1 MLRFFNRLVLL
12 LLVVLVTAWVMLAF
26 FLTRPSTNELT
37 GFSKSFIEW
46 IISSENTKIFSESIT
61 LFVDNENYRD
71 RLVLKNTN
79 LIKKNGDENYGN
91 ISEIQVRFNARS
103 LIQRFYTPVDLVISE
118 ADILLKR
125 DNTHPSDPSSK
136 PLDNIFEYFATMI
149 EKGVFDFKS
158 IGIINLKANFL
169 YKAKKELVTIEA
181 AQIAVDETDNK
192 VHGKVFYE
200 FNKLKH
206 SFDLLASYQ
215 DSRYFKINSS
225 FTKLPLHLILHKT
238 DHSLLNNFQNEKNFL
253 EISGNI
259 EHFLDR
265 KLGKYQNK
273 LNIKDTNGILYLP
286 DSNSEFL
293 KIDQLSADFDFSES
307 WTSIKDFKFKLNNN
321 QSLSI
326 NSDISG
332 NEINN
337 LSINL
342 TSFPIRIYKLLK
354 DFESVKDIYEFLD
367 DANISGFVTGNIA
380 ASLMNDFLV
389 ERKFSKSFI
398 KSNLTLTNTQYRY
411 DKDLLPVTQANAT
424 ASIQNDNC
432 NLTISSAKMGNS
444 KLDNGK
450 ISFKLS
456 DLLNQKNY
464 LQITAN
470 SHGPA
475 VDLISFIPQNQIK
488 SLEKSS
494 IDLRQ
499 LGGTSETNIKIEIS
513 THPDVKTKYDV
524 KSKVSGA
531 FVDIFDNNI
540 SAKNMHLDGSFDGD
554 NIHLSGTGN
563 INHQKAQLEYNYSLD
578 ETKEF
583 DNILKIQ
590 MHLAPSHHTEYSA
603 IQILKGSGD
612 LNFELTS
619 KNDAIKYNTIANL
632 DNLELIVD
640 KIGLSK
646 PLGIPSNLS
655 FNGTISDSD
664 NTGILQ
670 LQSDNGINIKA
681 KVNFVPTGVKIHADK
696 IKYSTTDISA
706 EYLEMKNHAKLNI
719 TGNNIDL
726 SSANLFKIM
735 NKESSKKSSDISLNV
750 KNVLLKNGINLN
762 KFHMN
767 ISCNKHK
774 CIKGNI
780 DGIIDNN
787 DKEYFKM
794 WISESDNQEIW
805 SIESNNAGKIISSFD
820 ISNTVQNGV
829 LKMQIGTMRNLND
842 LNKQISITKGQF
854 ELQDF
859 ITMNNTVALKMLSFL
874 SFPGLTSSIMKND
887 IAFSSMKSKFEYS
900 NNTLTLSNGT
910 ASGNVLDFTFQGLV
924 DTEKREYKIKGRVI
938 PSLFGINAFV
948 NWLLTNATGVS
959 KFLSYGKRKGLL
971 MAPYRISE
979 KY

>member
-1 MLRFFNRLVLL
+1 MLLIALGAIWIF
-12 LLVVLVTAWVMLAF
+12 LAF

-37 GFSKSFIEW
+37 GFSKSFVEW
-46 IISSENTKIFSESIT
+46 VISSDKTKISSESIT

-71 RLVLKNTN
+71 RLVLKNTAI
-79 LIKKNGDENYGN
+79 IKKNNNENYGD

-103 LIQRFYTPVDLVISE
+103 LIQRFYTPIDLVISE
-118 ADILLKR
+118 ASILLKK
-125 DNTHPSDPSSK
+125 DASSPSDPSSK
-136 PLDNIFEYFATMI
+136 PLDNIFEYFVTMI

-158 IGIINLKANFL
+158 IGIVNLKANFL
-169 YKAKKELVTIEA
+169 SGTKKELATIEA
-181 AQIAVDETDNK
+181 AQIAVNENDNK
-192 VHGKVFYE
+192 VYGKVFYE

-206 SFDLLASYQ
+206 FFDLVASYQ

-225 FTKLPLHLILHKT
+225 FTKLPLHLILDRT
-238 DHSLLNNFQNEKNFL
+238 NNDLLNNFQHDKNFL

-265 KLGKYQNK
+265 KLQKYQNK
-273 LNIKDTNGILYLP
+273 LNIKDANGILYLP

-293 KIDQLSADFDFSES
+293 KIDQLSTNIDFSES
-307 WTSIKDFKFKLNNN
+307 WISIKDFLFKVNNT
-321 QSLSI
+321 QSLLV
-326 NSDISG
+326 NSDIHG
-332 NEINN
+332 NEINT
-337 LSINL
+337 LSVDLKN
-342 TSFPIRIYKLLK
+342 FPISIYKFLK

-367 DANISGFVTGNIA
+367 DATGSGFVTGNIS
-380 ASLMNDFLV
+380 ASLLNDFLINQ
-389 ERKFSKSFI
+389 KFEKSFI
-398 KSNLTLTNTQYRY
+398 KSNLALSNVQYSY
-411 DKDLLPVTQANAT
+411 DKDFLPITQANAIS
-424 ASIQNDNC
+424 SITNDDF
-432 NLTISSAKMGNS
+432 NLSISSAKMGGS
-444 KLDNGK
+444 KVSNGK

-456 DLLNQKNY
+456 DLINKKNY

-470 SHGPA
+470 AKGPSL
-475 VDLISFIPQNQIK
+475 DLISFVPKNQVESLHK
-488 SLEKSS
+488 SD
-494 IDLRQ
+494 IDLAQ
-499 LGGTSETNIKIEIS
+499 LGGEAETAIKLEIS
-513 THPDVKTKYDV
+513 PHPDIKTKYDV
-524 KSKVSGA
+524 KSKISGA
-531 FVDIFDNNI
+531 FLDIFDRNI
-540 SAKNMHLDGSFDGD
+540 SIKHMDLDGTFDG
-554 NIHLSGTGN
+554 NSVNFSGTGK
-563 INHQKAQLEYNYSLD
+563 INHQKSKLEYSYLLD
-578 ETKEF
+578 DTKEY
-583 DNILKIQ
+583 DNMLKIT
-590 MHLAPSHHTEYSA
+590 MDLAPSHHTEYSSA
-603 IQILKGSGD
+603 QIAKGSGS
-612 LNFELTS
+612 LNFELIS
-619 KNDAIKYNTIANL
+619 KNGAIKYNTIANL
-632 DNLELIVD
+632 DNLEFIID
-640 KIGLSK
+640 KIGLIK
-646 PLGIPSNLS
+646 PMDIKSDLS
-655 FNGTISDSD
+655 FNGNITDAGNS
-664 NTGILQ
+664 GILQ
-670 LQSDNGINIKA
+670 LQSHNGIDIRA
-681 KVNFVPTGVKIHADK
+681 KIQFLPGGLKINADK
-696 IKYSTTDISA
+696 VKYSTTDISA
-706 EYLEMKNHAKLNI
+706 EYLEMKHHAKLNI
-719 TGNNIDL
+719 TGDNIDL

-794 WISESDNQEIW
+794 WISESNNQEIW

-820 ISNTVQNGV
+820 VSNTVKNGV
-829 LKMQIGTMRNLND
+829 LKMQIGTARNLND

-854 ELQDF
+854 ELQNF
-859 ITMNNTVALKMLSFL
+859 ITTNNTVALKMLSFL

-887 IAFSSMKSKFEYS
+887 IAFNSMKSKFEYS

-948 NWLLTNATGVS
+948 NWLLTNAPGVS